1 MIKLLKN
8 GTLEIIKTYSSFE
21 EVILDLKHEKGSGK
35 YLIEYA
41 NNIYGVETFLNKY
54 NN

>member
-1 MIKLLKN
+1 MIKLLEN
-8 GTLEIIKTYSSFE
+8 GTLTVLRTYGTFE
-21 EVILDLKHEKGSGK
+21 EAILDLRCKMGSGK

-41 NNIYGVETFLNKY
+41 NNRYGVETFLNKY